1 MDHPAPAPVTAPEPE
16 RGDRPG
22 VLPVGGLRS
31 IVIVG
36 PTASGKT
43 ALAIEVAE
51 ILGDAEIVSVDSMQV
66 YRRMDIGTGK
76 ATPGEQSRVPH
87 HLLDLVEPSVEFSA
101 GWFRDEARAVLDDL
115 AARGRRAIL
124 VGGTGLY
131 HRVVVDDLC
140 LPGDYDEIRSALEAE
155 LAAGLPPE
163 VLHRRLA
170 EADPVAA
177 ARIEPANGRRIVRA
191 LEVTTGSGRL
201 FSSFGPGLHEYPSS
215 GHLMVGLRVDRDDM
229 GPRVAARVAAMM
241 AMGFLDE
248 VRSLLDEPAGLSRT
262 ARQALGYRQL
272 LAHLDGSVTLD
283 EAVCDT
289 IGRTRQFAVRQER
302 WFRRDPRIEW
312 VDAPERGGRAAS
324 ETRSLARS
332 IAGRLEA
339 T

>member
-1 MDHPAPAPVTAPEPE
+1 MMSHEVGNTVGAGRSLLESCLAYAAVIVLSLAAFFAYPVTS
-16 RGDRPG
+16 
-22 VLPVGGLRS
+22 L
-31 IVIVG
+31 
-36 PTASGKT
+36 
-43 ALAIEVAE
+43 
-51 ILGDAEIVSVDSMQV
+51 
-66 YRRMDIGTGK
+66 
-76 ATPGEQSRVPH
+76 
-87 HLLDLVEPSVEFSA
+87 
-101 GWFRDEARAVLDDL
+101 
-115 AARGRRAIL
+115 
-124 VGGTGLY
+124 
-131 HRVVVDDLC
+131 
-140 LPGDYDEIRSALEAE
+140 
-155 LAAGLPPE
+155 
-163 VLHRRLA
+163 
-170 EADPVAA
+170 
-177 ARIEPANGRRIVRA
+177 
-191 LEVTTGSGRL
+191 
-201 FSSFGPGLHEYPSS
+201 
-215 GHLMVGLRVDRDDM
+215 GLRVDRDDM